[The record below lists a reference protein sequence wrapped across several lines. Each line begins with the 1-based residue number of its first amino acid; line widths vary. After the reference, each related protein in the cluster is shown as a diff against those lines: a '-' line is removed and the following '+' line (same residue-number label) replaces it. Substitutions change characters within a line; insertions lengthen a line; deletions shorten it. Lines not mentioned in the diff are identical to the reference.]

1 MSKKSRLDVG
11 FSLDWLSFT
20 VKGISDTTVA
30 RALLFGQDMSCFIE
44 VPPMNGYSYA
54 VRHPFGHVVMS
65 NLKRPDMGVHV
76 MFSGSALNE
85 LLTGGI
91 DQFQLI
97 RWAVGEG
104 AKITRIDLAVDLY
117 GTPVDMDKLYKSKQ
131 VKGQEG
137 SARKRERRENDEGG
151 YTIYFG
157 SRKSDKVLRV
167 YNKAAEK
174 GLIGVIWTRFE
185 MEFKSD
191 PAHEVAT
198 NVMSMSFED
207 AMLYTMGLVKAQYN
221 ADDPLYQELLRSP
234 ARHVATTKDASDS
247 TLDWLLGPVA
257 KTMAK
262 QMRLH
267 SHKNVWKMFQDAVAA
282 NLKAQGGMPLG
293 NGKNGI
299 EAETK

>member
-1 MSKKSRLDVG
+1 MSRKARLDVG

-20 VKGISDTTVA
+20 VKGSTDTTVA
-30 RALLFGQDMSCFIE
+30 RALLFGQDMSSYIE
-44 VPPMNGYSYA
+44 VAGLNGYSYA
-54 VRHPFGHVVMS
+54 VRHPFGHIVMS

-76 MFSGSALNE
+76 MFSGSALNH
-85 LLTGGI
+85 LLEGGI
-91 DQFQLI
+91 DQFALI

-131 VKGQEG
+131 IKGYEG
-137 SARKRERRENDEGG
+137 AARKRERRQNDEGG

-167 YNKAAEK
+167 YNKAAEQ
-174 GLIGVIWTRFE
+174 GLPGVMWTRFE

-191 PAHEVAT
+191 PAHEVAAA
-198 NVMSMSFED
+198 VMGMTFDE
-207 AMLYTMGLVKAQYN
+207 AMVYTMGLIKGQYN
-221 ADDPLYQELLRSP
+221 ADDPLYQELLKSP
-234 ARHVATTKDASDS
+234 ARQVPTTKDVSDS
-247 TLDWLLGPVA
+247 TLEWLLGPVA

-267 SHKNVWKMFQDAVAA
+267 SHVNVWKMFSEAVTA
-282 NLKAQGGMPLG
+282 NLKAQGGMP
-293 NGKNGI
+293 NGRKDHGV
-299 EAETK
+299 ETK

>member
-20 VKGISDTTVA
+20 VKDIPDTTVA
-30 RALLFGQDMSCFIE
+30 RALLFGQDMNSYIE

-54 VRHPFGHVVMS
+54 VRHPFGHFVMS
-65 NLKRPDMGVHV
+65 NTKRRDMGVHV

-91 DQFQLI
+91 DQFKLI

-117 GTPVDMDKLYKSKQ
+117 GTPVDMDKLYRSKQ
-131 VKGQEG
+131 IKGAEG

-167 YNKAAEK
+167 YNKAAERH
-174 GLIGVIWTRFE
+174 LPGVVWTRFE

-198 NVMSMSFED
+198 AIMSMTFDE
-207 AMLYTMGLVKAQYN
+207 AMVYTMGLIKGQYN
-221 ADDPLYQELLRSP
+221 ADDALYQELLQSP
-234 ARHVATTKDASDS
+234 ARQVPTTKDPSDT
-247 TLDWLLGPVA
+247 TLDWLMGPVA
-257 KTMAK
+257 KTLAK

-267 SHKNVWKMFQDAVAA
+267 SHKNVWKMFQEAVAA
-282 NLKAQGGMPLG
+282 NLKAQGGMPPG
-293 NGKNGI
+293 NGKNGMD
-299 EAETK
+299 AETK